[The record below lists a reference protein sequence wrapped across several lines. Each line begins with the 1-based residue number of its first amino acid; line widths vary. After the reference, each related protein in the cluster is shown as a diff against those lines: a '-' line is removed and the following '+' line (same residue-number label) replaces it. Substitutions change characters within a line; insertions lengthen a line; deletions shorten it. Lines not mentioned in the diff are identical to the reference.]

1 MNKLNY
7 ILIAASIAVI
17 IIGFL
22 LMTGSSSTL
31 EYNPDIYSFRRIT
44 IAPIVLIIGFTA
56 MIFGIMYK
64 PKK

>member
-1 MNKLNY
+1 MNRLNY